1 MPRNNKDFSVGKD
14 PSGSDIYSAYVRG
27 YITNE
32 EADEYHSISEEDRAA
47 GLGHQN
53 SGIASHKNR
62 TMEQKAKMV
71 KYRDNE

>member
-1 MPRNNKDFSVGKD
+1 MTRNNKDFSGGKD
-14 PSGSDIYSAYVRG
+14 PSGSDIYDAYVRG

-53 SGIASHKNR
+53 SGIAAHKNR
-62 TMEQKAKMV
+62 TMKQKAKMA
-71 KYRDNE
+71 KNRDND